1 MSLKFC
7 FVTTRVF
14 ESLSMLA
21 ASYVAYQH
29 RAAPHRVPP
38 VPTSLPCILILGFV
52 TTRATLS
59 LCALCV

>member
-38 VPTSLPCILILGFV
+38 GTNIVAVHFDFGFCHD
-52 TTRATLS
+52 TGNT
-59 LCALCV
+59 